1 MFDPTWIWIPATLL
15 AAAAQT
21 ARNAMQRHLTQTLG
35 TVGATHV
42 RFLYGFPFALA
53 MLGLA
58 CAAAGRVPPAVD
70 GHALAWIAGGA
81 FAQIL
86 ATAGMLAA
94 MQTQGFA
101 VSIAFTKTEPVQVA
115 IFAGVVLGEPVGTLG
130 ALAILV
136 ATAGVLVLSGNPF
149 AGAGKNWRAAVYGVG
164 AGGFFALSA
173 VCYRGGI
180 LELDAPFWLAALTA
194 LAIAL
199 GLQAS
204 AMSAFLAWH
213 DMAALRRV
221 VAAWRLSLFA
231 GAMGALASAGWF
243 TAFSLASA
251 ALVRTLGLVEM
262 LYAFVVGRRVFAQRM
277 QTREA
282 VGLVLIV
289 AGVGLLLALSA

>member
-1 MFDPTWIWIPATLL
+1 M
-15 AAAAQT
+15 
-21 ARNAMQRHLTQTLG
+21 
-35 TVGATHV
+35 
-42 RFLYGFPFALA
+42 
-53 MLGLA
+53 
-58 CAAAGRVPPAVD
+58 AG
-70 GHALAWIAGGA
+70 
-81 FAQIL
+81 
-86 ATAGMLAA
+86 
-94 MQTQGFA
+94 
-101 VSIAFTKTEPVQVA
+101 S
-115 IFAGVVLGEPVGTLG
+115 
-130 ALAILV
+130 LAILI

-199 GLQAS
+199 GLQAT
-204 AMSAFLAWH
+204 ALSAFLAWH

-221 VAAWRLSLFA
+221 AAAWRLSLFA

-262 LYAFVVGRRVFAQRM
+262 LYAYFVGRRVFAQRVQM
-277 QTREA
+277 REA
-282 VGLVLIV
+282 IGLVLIV